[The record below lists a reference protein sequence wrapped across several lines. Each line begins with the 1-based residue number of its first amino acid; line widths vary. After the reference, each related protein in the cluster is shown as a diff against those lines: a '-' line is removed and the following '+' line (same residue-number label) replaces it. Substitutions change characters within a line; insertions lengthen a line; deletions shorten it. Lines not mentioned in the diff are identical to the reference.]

1 MTLRVN
7 PNIIPDIL
15 AGLDVVRQQLNTSD
29 LQLASGRSIN
39 APSDNPAGTAQ
50 LVLNHAA
57 QNQVD
62 TFQTNI
68 SDLQTKMN
76 TADSALSSAV
86 NVINQAI
93 SLGVE
98 AGNSDLSNQQRQ
110 AIAEQLSGIQQQL
123 IGIAN
128 TASGG
133 TFVFAGTLVENAPF
147 VVNGAVPAGVSYV
160 GNDTVTSVQLA
171 NGQNVNTNVPG
182 DQLFLNSSGSV
193 LGSLN
198 QLITAIQT
206 NTGIGT
212 ASTNFGQ
219 ASSVFDSQRQFY
231 GVTLDQLQS
240 TSTFLSTEQVELST
254 QETNISGADLAKV
267 TTDFSQ
273 SEVAYQS
280 LIQAE
285 GQILN
290 LPNLLD
296 YIQ

>member
-1 MTLRVN
+1 MTVRVN

-15 AGLDVVRQQLNTSD
+15 AGLDVVRQQLNQSD
-29 LQLASGRSIN
+29 LQLASGRSVN
-39 APSDNPAGTAQ
+39 SPSDNPTATSQ

-57 QNQVD
+57 QSQVD

-68 SDLQTKMN
+68 SDLQTKLN
-76 TADSALSSAV
+76 TADSALNSAV

-110 AIAEQLSGIQQQL
+110 AIAQNLTGIQQQL

-133 TFVFAGTLVENAPF
+133 TYLFAGTLVENAPF
-147 VVNGAVPAGVSYV
+147 VANAAVPAGVNYV
-160 GNDTVTSVQLA
+160 GNSSVTSVQLQ
-171 NGQNVNTNVPG
+171 NGQNVNTNAPG
-182 DQLFLNSSGSV
+182 NQLFLNPSGSL
-193 LGSLN
+193 LGTLN
-198 QLITAIQT
+198 QLIIAIQT

-219 ASSVFDSQRQFY
+219 ASSVFDTQRLFY
-231 GVTLDQLQS
+231 GVTLNQLQS
-240 TSTFLSTEQVELST
+240 TSAFLSNESVQLST
-254 QETNISGADLAKV
+254 QESNISGADIAKV
-267 TTDFSQ
+267 ETNFTQ
-273 SEVAYQS
+273 VQVAYQS

-285 GQILN
+285 GQILK
-290 LPNLLD
+290 LPNLLSFL
-296 YIQ
+296 Q

>member
-7 PNIIPDIL
+7 PNIIPDVL
-15 AGLDVVRQQLNTSD
+15 AGLNVVQQQLNNSD
-29 LQLASGRSIN
+29 LQLASGQSIN
-39 APSDNPAGTAQ
+39 SPSDNPAGTAQ
-50 LVLNHAA
+50 LVLNKAA

-68 SDLQTKMN
+68 SDLQTKLN

-86 NVINQAI
+86 DAVNQAI

-110 AIAEQLSGIQQQL
+110 AIAQQLTGIQQQL

-128 TASGG
+128 TSSGG
-133 TFVFAGTLVENAPF
+133 TYLFAGTLVDTAPF
-147 VVNGAVPAGVSYV
+147 VADSTVPAGVDYN
-160 GNDTVTSVQLA
+160 GNSTVTSVELQ
-171 NGQNVNTNVPG
+171 NGENVNTNVPG
-182 DQLFLNSSGSV
+182 NQLFLNPSGSL

-198 QLITAIQT
+198 QLITAVQT
-206 NTGIGT
+206 NTGIAA

-219 ASSVFDSQRQFY
+219 ASTVFDSQRQFY

-240 TSTFLSTEQVELST
+240 TSTFLSTEKVQLST
-254 QETNISGADLAKV
+254 QETNIAGADLAKV
-267 TTDFSQ
+267 ETNFSQ
-273 SEVAYQS
+273 SQIAYQS

-285 GQILN
+285 GDILK
-290 LPNLLD
+290 LPNLLS
-296 YIQ
+296 YIE